1 MIAGLTYYQICACF
15 LLYSFAGWCVEVAF
29 HALDA
34 GKVVNRGFL
43 NGPVCPIYGFGMLAV
58 FAGINLVHFPS
69 VSGSPMAVL
78 ALFLGGMAVTTAIE
92 LFGGWILDRLFHARW
107 WDYSNRPLNFHGYIC
122 LPFSVIWGLAV
133 VGVVY
138 LLHPAISRN
147 PLPVHLHVPERI
159 GWPILAVLYFI
170 FAVDLGLTL
179 AVLIGLNRKLKE
191 LDSLRTS
198 MRRLSDSL
206 SDTIA
211 GTTIA
216 VSGEAQ
222 LVEEKIAESAIAQ
235 NVKAGISTMS
245 EKGRAGIS
253 AMSEKGKAGIST
265 VSEMGKAGISTV
277 SEMGKAGI
285 STVSEMSKAGI
296 SAVSEMGKA
305 GISVMS
311 EKSRAG
317 REAAQ
322 EKLLALHERYEQL
335 IASIRKRSHFGIP
348 RILRAFPEMV
358 RHDYPD
364 TFAQLRRR
372 LTGGPG
378 EENADEPQD
387 DTAETENADRS

>member
-277 SEMGKAGI
+277 SEM
-285 STVSEMSKAGI
+285 SKAGI

-372 LTGGPG
+372 LAGGPG

>member
-235 NVKAGISTMS
+235 NVKSSARTVKAGISTMS
-245 EKGRAGIS
+245 EKGKAGIS

-265 VSEMGKAGISTV
+265 VSEMSKAGISAM
-277 SEMGKAGI
+277 SEKG
-285 STVSEMSKAGI
+285 KAGI